1 MTLSGKISSG
11 LASTWNSSEVRGL
24 GVFSNLDGMLRISG
38 LVTGINRITKVVLW
52 VDFVILEI
60 FMIII
65 KRLFTYLQFARF

>member
-38 LVTGINRITKVVLW
+38 LVIGINRITKVVLW

>member
-1 MTLSGKISSG
+1 VTLSGKISSG

>member
-1 MTLSGKISSG
+1 MTLSGKISSD

-24 GVFSNLDGMLRISG
+24 GVFSHLDGMLRISG

-52 VDFVILEI
+52 VDFVILEVV
-60 FMIII
+60 MIII

>member
-1 MTLSGKISSG
+1 VTLSGKISSG

-38 LVTGINRITKVVLW
+38 LVIGINRITKVVLW

>member
-38 LVTGINRITKVVLW
+38 LVIGINRITKVVLW

-60 FMIII
+60 FMI